1 MPAENKEIEVRFLEI
16 NKEKLV
22 KKLHEIGAV
31 DKGEKML
38 EEIIIYDSKLEFPEK
53 GHFVRLRKIGDKT
66 KLTYKENRKQTI
78 NSAIEIELEVEDME
92 KAALIFE
99 KVGLILFRRQQKKR
113 HTFLIKDVV
122 IDIDTWPRIPSY
134 VELEG
139 PSEDKL
145 KEAAK
150 LLGFDWN
157 NAVFYDA
164 KSIIEKNYNI
174 PVGKMR
180 WFTFDRFE

>member
-1 MPAENKEIEVRFLEI
+1 V
-16 NKEKLV
+16 
-22 KKLHEIGAV
+22 
-31 DKGEKML
+31 
-38 EEIIIYDSKLEFPEK
+38 
-53 GHFVRLRKIGDKT
+53 
-66 KLTYKENRKQTI
+66 
-78 NSAIEIELEVEDME
+78 
-92 KAALIFE
+92 
-99 KVGLILFRRQQKKR
+99 
-113 HTFLIKDVV
+113 
-122 IDIDTWPRIPSY
+122 DIDTWPRILSY

-145 KEAAK
+145 KETAK

-164 KSIIEKNYNI
+164 RSIIEKNYNI